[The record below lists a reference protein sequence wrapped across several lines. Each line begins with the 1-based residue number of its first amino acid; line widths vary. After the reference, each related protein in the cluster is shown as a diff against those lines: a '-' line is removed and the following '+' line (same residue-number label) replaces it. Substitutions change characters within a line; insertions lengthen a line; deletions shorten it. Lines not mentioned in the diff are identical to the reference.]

1 MGKFKKGIT
10 NDNDTQQ
17 ISYINIEQK
26 KEKKEKR
33 IPETIVRIFNKSSQN
48 TPT

>member
-1 MGKFKKGIT
+1 MGKFKKKKGIT

-26 KEKKEKR
+26 KRRRRKRENSPRDSDKK
-33 IPETIVRIFNKSSQN
+33 IDKSS
-48 TPT
+48 